1 MMGMMCICE
10 QRCELEPTG
19 GATNS
24 VFPKVERML
33 MELRYQR
40 ALKFVSGRKNMERYW
55 SMVDYLFCEYFIGY
69 RASCFKFYKNEGPPL
84 REIEDC
90 ETLKY
95 FETRLVAVLL
105 KAHEAMEQERELSWE
120 RFRREILKELREE
133 IEARLSAG

>member
-1 MMGMMCICE
+1 MMGMMLVCE
-10 QRCELEPTG
+10 QCCELEPTG

-33 MELRYQR
+33 MQIKYQR
-40 ALKFVSGRKNMERYW
+40 SLKFVAGSKNMDRYW

-69 RASCFKFYKNEGPPL
+69 RVDCFKFYKGKGPQL

-95 FETRLVAVLL
+95 FEMRLVAVLL
-105 KAHEAMEQERELSWE
+105 KAHEAMKQDRELSWK
-120 RFRREILKELREE
+120 RFRQEMIDELRQE
-133 IEARLSAG
+133 IEARLNAG